1 MVALPLTQVS
11 PFRFLTPEE
20 AAAQT
25 GLSAAELLKRAE
37 AGKILSGMFDQTLR
51 IAVTQDGQ
59 VVEIAPTPQDDHGDD
74 INARLR
80 QIRREDF
87 AHLEGQAITV
97 SEAARKYG
105 VQRHTILAW
114 VRRYTHVIK
123 VMERGYRLLL
133 EEAGVAY
140 LAALHKTRKDFGIKS
155 GSPLVDEYGQPNLIK
170 HPSLSAYRRQH

>member
-1 MVALPLTQVS
+1 MALPQTALY
-11 PFRFLTPEE
+11 RFLPLPE
-20 AAAQT
+20 AIQVT
-25 GLSAAELLKRAE
+25 GWTEERLQKGIEKGTIVASM
-37 AGKILSGMFDQTLR
+37 SDNGMLV
-51 IAVTQDGQ
+51 IAVTPDNQPLQ
-59 VVEIAPTPQDDHGDD
+59 IAPEPEGDD

-87 AHLEGQAITV
+87 VHLEGQPITV